1 MLFPFRQD
9 PVVNSHMF
17 SVAYVHEPFD
27 YDCAA
32 GRFSLRIYM
41 ATFAVHHCV
50 QMFSSRLFIGGDD
63 WAMIEG
69 GTLSP
74 AHFSDMS
81 MSHASVTSFHVRV
94 RRCSFT
100 IIQLRVTAANFS

>member
-32 GRFSLRIYM
+32 GHFSLRIYM

-50 QMFSSRLFIGGDD
+50 QMFSSRWFIGGDD

-69 GTLSP
+69 RTLSP
-74 AHFSDMS
+74 AHFS
-81 MSHASVTSFHVRV
+81 VTCQCCMLH
-94 RRCSFT
+94 FT
-100 IIQLRVTAANFS
+100 CACVAAVLQ

>member
-1 MLFPFRQD
+1 MLLPFRQD
-9 PVVNSHMF
+9 PVVNPHMF

-41 ATFAVHHCV
+41 ATFAVHHYM

-74 AHFSDMS
+74 AHCSVMS
-81 MSHASVTSFHVRV
+81 VSHASFHVCV

>member
-1 MLFPFRQD
+1 MLLPLRQVPAVD
-9 PVVNSHMF
+9 PQMC

-32 GRFSLRIYM
+32 GRFSLLIYM
-41 ATFAVHHCV
+41 ATFAVHHYM

-74 AHFSDMS
+74 AHCSVMS
-81 MSHASVTSFHVRV
+81 MLHASFHVRA
-94 RRCSFT
+94 SLQFYNNS
-100 IIQLRVTAANFS
+100 TAGNSCKL

>member
-27 YDCAA
+27 CAA

-41 ATFAVHHCV
+41 ATFAVHHGV
-50 QMFSSRLFIGGDD
+50 QMFSSRLFIRGDD

-74 AHFSDMS
+74 AHCSVMS
-81 MSHASVTSFHVRV
+81 MSHASFHVRASLQFV
-94 RRCSFT
+94 KFHNNS
-100 IIQLRVTAANFS
+100 TAGNSCKL